1 MRSID
6 KIKTRRQLL
15 AIVDKYKKQ
24 GKKIAFTNGCF
35 DILHSGH
42 IKYLEAAKNKADIL
56 LVAVN
61 TDSSVKKIKGLK
73 RPINKQSDR
82 IKVLSAISCIDYLT
96 FFGEETPLNLIKL
109 LKPDVLIK
117 GGDWD
122 IKKIVGSAVVRSY
135 GGKVITIPYI
145 KGYST
150 TNLIKKINAL

>member
-1 MRSID
+1 MRSTD
-6 KIKTRRQLL
+6 KIKSHHQLL
-15 AIVDKYKKQ
+15 AILRKLKKQ
-24 GKKIAFTNGCF
+24 GKSTAFTNGCF

-42 IKYLEAAKNKADIL
+42 IKYLEAAKDKADIL

-61 TDSSVKKIKGLK
+61 TDLSVKKIKGPG

-82 IKVLSAISCIDYLT
+82 IRVLSAISCIDYLT
-96 FFGEETPLNLIKL
+96 FFGEATPLNLIKL

-122 IKKIVGSAVVRSY
+122 VKNIVGSDVVKSY
-135 GGKVITIPYI
+135 GGNVISIPYL
-145 KGYST
+145 KGFST